1 MNTTALEN
9 KVNATQI
16 IGAIAQVLGPIF
28 IDYVE
33 PTLQLIISEL
43 MHNKLSS
50 TIRKESTKTC
60 AVLLDCLSSKD
71 DQVKL
76 LRLILPEIA
85 AQLKIK
91 IERTDFRS
99 IKWLTHEL

>member
-1 MNTTALEN
+1 
-9 KVNATQI
+9 
-16 IGAIAQVLGPIF
+16 
-28 IDYVE
+28 
-33 PTLQLIISEL
+33 

-50 TIRKESTKTC
+50 TIRKESTKTF
-60 AVLLDCLSSKD
+60 AVLLDCLDSKD
-71 DQVKL
+71 YQVKL

-99 IKWLTHEL
+99 IKWLTHELQRCVHNFDNYKNPNEPLISEGELI